1 MNFLSVSHQKQ
12 QQQAD
17 CLVACVAMVLRYL
30 QIPFRYERLLK
41 VLETERHGTVF
52 SKLENLQALHLSI
65 QVQEGDFTQLTET
78 LAIGLPIIVAV
89 NTGELTSYWQT
100 AVAHAVVVV
109 GMDHEFIYVN
119 DPVLDDGPQRITV
132 AEFDL
137 AWLEMEN
144 LLCVIRL

>member
-1 MNFLSVSHQKQ
+1 M
-12 QQQAD
+12 
-17 CLVACVAMVLRYL
+17 
-30 QIPFRYERLLK
+30 
-41 VLETERHGTVF
+41 T
-52 SKLENLQALHLSI
+52 
-65 QVQEGDFTQLTET
+65 LT
-78 LAIGLPIIVAV
+78 IGLPIIVAV
-89 NTGELTSYWQT
+89 NTSELTSYWQT

-119 DPVLDDGPQRITV
+119 DPALDDGPQRITV